1 MEMGTLIFDIDGTI
15 CYNIGK
21 PGEYQNSIPRHEVI
35 REINKKY
42 DEGYE
47 IVFWTARGAKT
58 GIDWATETIE
68 QLKAWGV
75 KYHSL
80 HFGKP
85 AAALYVD
92 DKGINVD
99 NWVPDIYF
107 TASIDK
113 IWGKEYLL
121 TKNEHYAFKR
131 LEIDPNKN
139 ISHQY
144 HKMKHETWHIVE
156 GHGVAFLDGDFEKSV
171 SLFPGQTIDI
181 PPGRLHQAFA
191 SANSKLVIIEA
202 STTEL
207 EDIVRLEQ

>member
-1 MEMGTLIFDIDGTI
+1 MGTLIFDIDGTI

-21 PGEYQNSIPRHEVI
+21 PGEYENSIPRHEVI

-47 IVFWTARGAKT
+47 IVFWTARGTKT
-58 GIDWATETIE
+58 GIDWTAETIE

-92 DKGINVD
+92 DKGFNVD

-107 TASIDK
+107 TASI
-113 IWGKEYLL
+113 ICVKESTFREAPPIRAPSMSSQAMYSLIFSGF
-121 TKNEHYAFKR
+121 T
-131 LEIDPNKN
+131 DPP
-139 ISHQY
+139 Y
-144 HKMKHETWHIVE
+144 
-156 GHGVAFLDGDFEKSV
+156 
-171 SLFPGQTIDI
+171 
-181 PPGRLHQAFA
+181 
-191 SANSKLVIIEA
+191 
-202 STTEL
+202 
-207 EDIVRLEQ
+207 